1 MPCLQ
6 KETGKK
12 DDMRLSPGLKGCSDS
27 SMFPRVHQSRRAA
40 IRPSKLSRLT
50 LSSRT
55 SQSIQDPKEY
65 HPKVVPDLVERMLRG
80 ASRGHTQ

>member
-65 HPKVVPDLVERMLRG
+65 HPKVVPDLVERMLSG